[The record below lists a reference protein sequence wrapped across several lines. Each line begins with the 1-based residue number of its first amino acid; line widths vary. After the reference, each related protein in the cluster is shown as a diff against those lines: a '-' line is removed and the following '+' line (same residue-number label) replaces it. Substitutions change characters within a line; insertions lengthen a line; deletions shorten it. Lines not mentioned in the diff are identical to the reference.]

1 MRKTATVL
9 GTLVLLLCASML
21 VPTPVTQAEPVQVS
35 FPSLMTVKG
44 TVGVSGGSIKIDG
57 PIEQTTFGQFLG
69 EILPVRTIYEAL
81 RQKPIGKLHAAG
93 RSKVLIGFDGELRG
107 NLTSPAKLGV
117 LLLPSGVASVRSAA
131 DEIQA
136 LHFPLLFET
145 TLSPQAHSWFASQP
159 TEAELLFPV
168 YDVYLFNHS
177 KLAANL
183 NVYFSLRQ

>member
-21 VPTPVTQAEPVQVS
+21 APAPATQAEPVQVS

-69 EILPVRTIYEAL
+69 ETVPVRTIYEAL
-81 RQKPIGKLHAAG
+81 TQKPVGKLFATG

-107 NLTSPAKLGV
+107 SLTNPGKLGV
-117 LLLPSGVASVRSAA
+117 LLLPSGVSSVKSAA
-131 DEIQA
+131 DEVRA

-145 TLSPQAHSWFASQP
+145 TLNPQAHSWFASQP
-159 TEAELLFPV
+159 TEADLLFPV
-168 YDVYLFNHS
+168 YDVYLFNNS
-177 KLAANL
+177 KIAASV